1 MLALKLQ
8 KKFTGLSNEEILSLT
23 DQFNKLDVDGKGYLD
38 QTTTIKA
45 FEDLKKGS
53 YDEVREAIREVDID
67 SSGRVEAEDFVGIYD
82 ALKKGVEGT
91 EVRKGRITI
100 KGSSSSVSH
109 TINEEERREFIKHVN
124 SVLVGDP
131 DLGERIPIN
140 TETFEFFDQCKDGLI
155 LSKLI
160 NDSVPDTIDERV
172 LNKSKNKKPLDNFKS
187 IENNN
192 VVINSAKAMGGISI
206 TNIGAG
212 DLLEGREH
220 LILGLVWQIIRR
232 GLLGKIDIT
241 LHPEL
246 YRLLE
251 EDETLDQFLRL
262 PPEKILLRW
271 FNFHLNAANW
281 HRRVSNFSKDVSDG
295 ENYTILLNQL
305 APDLCSRAPLQTQNV
320 LQRAEQVL
328 ENSEKLNCRKY
339 LSATAMVAGNPKLNL
354 AFVAHLFNTHPGL
367 EPLNEEEKPEIEPFD
382 AEGEREARV
391 FTLWL
396 NSLDVVP
403 SIHDFFNNLRD
414 GCILLQAYD
423 KITPSTVNW
432 KRVNKPP
439 ASGDEMLRFKAVE
452 NCNYAVDLGKQ
463 QGFSLVGIQ
472 GADINDGSRTLTLA
486 LVWQMMRM
494 NITKTLHS
502 LSRGGKTLSDN
513 DMVAWANSMA
523 AKGGRGSHIRSFRD
537 PSLSN
542 GIFVLDVLHG
552 IKSEYVDYSLVTD
565 GSTEELAIQNARLA
579 ISIARKLGAVIFIL
593 PEDIVSVRPRLI
605 LHFIGSLMAV

>member
-23 DQFNKLDVDGKGYLD
+23 DQFNRLDVDGKGYLD
-38 QTTTIKA
+38 QAATIKA
-45 FEDLKKGS
+45 FEDSKKGS

-109 TINEEERREFIKHVN
+109 TINEEERREFIKHIN
-124 SVLVGDP
+124 SVLVGDA

-262 PPEKILLRW
+262 PPEKILIRW

-295 ENYTILLNQL
+295 ENYTVLLNQL
-305 APDLCSRAPLQTQNV
+305 APELCSRAPLQIQNV
-320 LQRAEQVL
+320 MQRAEKVL

-367 EPLNEEEKPEIEPFD
+367 DPLNEEEKPEIEPFD

-423 KITPSTVNW
+423 KITPTTVNW

-452 NCNYAVDLGKQ
+452 NCNYAVDLGKE

-502 LSRGGKTLSDN
+502 LSRGGKTLSDG
-513 DMVAWANSMA
+513 DMVAWANSMS

-565 GSTEELAIQNARLA
+565 GSTEELAVQNARLA

-593 PEDIVSVRPRLI
+593 PEDIVNVRPRLI

>member
-23 DQFNKLDVDGKGYLD
+23 DQFNRLDVDGKGYLD
-38 QTTTIKA
+38 QAATIKA
-45 FEDLKKGS
+45 FEDSHKGT

-124 SVLVGDP
+124 SVLVGDA

-172 LNKSKNKKPLDNFKS
+172 LNKPKNQKPLDNFKS

-262 PPEKILLRW
+262 PPEKILIRW

-295 ENYTILLNQL
+295 ENYTVLLNQL
-305 APDLCSRAPLQTQNV
+305 APELCSRAPLQIQNV
-320 LQRAEQVL
+320 LQRAEKVL

-423 KITPSTVNW
+423 KITPGTVNW
-432 KRVNKPP
+432 KRINKPP

-452 NCNYAVDLGKQ
+452 NCNYAVDLGKE

-523 AKGGRGSHIRSFRD
+523 AKGGKGSHIRSFRD

-565 GSTEELAIQNARLA
+565 GSTEELAIQNTRLA

-593 PEDIVSVRPRLI
+593 PEDIVNVRPRLI